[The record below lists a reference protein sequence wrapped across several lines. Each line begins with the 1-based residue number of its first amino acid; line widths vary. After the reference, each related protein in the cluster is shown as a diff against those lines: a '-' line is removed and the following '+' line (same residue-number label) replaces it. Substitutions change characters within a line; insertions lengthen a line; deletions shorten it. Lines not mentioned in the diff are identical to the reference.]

1 MTIVVFV
8 LLSVIA
14 LYDHVDPAIR
24 DCLVLPGFS
33 SLRPLVVR
41 LESGRPLLLCRLL
54 HLQGAALVTGYFC
67 GIGRL
72 ACADMQ

>member
-33 SLRPLVVR
+33 SLRP
-41 LESGRPLLLCRLL
+41 
-54 HLQGAALVTGYFC
+54 
-67 GIGRL
+67 
-72 ACADMQ
+72 